1 MAGSKL
7 LFAGYFNLDLLQL
20 QFVTPTKIAQDRGL
34 FCFSHI
40 VNKILSMELI

>member
-20 QFVTPTKIAQDRGL
+20 VTPTKIAQDRGL